1 MNNYRP
7 RPSIFARL
15 SQWMNRFSPKVY
27 PKTYTVEVY
36 LNHPRVKNRIASV
49 LVNIDAHNKDHARR
63 QLEREITMTVGK
75 AVLTSKLQA

>member
-15 SQWMNRFSPKVY
+15 SQWMNRFRPKVY

-36 LNHPRVKNRIASV
+36 LNHPRVVNRITTV
-49 LVNIDAHNKDHARR
+49 LVNIDAHSKDHARL
-63 QLEREITMTVGK
+63 QVQRELSISVGK
-75 AVLTSKLQA
+75 AVLTSKLKA